1 MNREGEEVEGTKG
14 DASSTW
20 DKSRL
25 QRIVQSK
32 KSDALPLS
40 PQKDLES
47 EHRVSRATHRT
58 FPLPKCAQI
67 GVITRALEFLFY
79 AFLIAKDL

>member
-1 MNREGEEVEGTKG
+1 MNREGEEVEGKKG
-14 DASSTW
+14 EASSIW
-20 DKSRL
+20 DMSRL
-25 QRIVQSK
+25 QHIVQSK

-40 PQKDLES
+40 PQEDPES
-47 EHRVSRATHRT
+47 EHRVSRATHQT

-67 GVITRALEFLFY
+67 RVTIQALTFLFY